1 MMEYTNTHE
10 LLETQENE
18 KALNYFEC
26 FMDNV
31 RGFLVPTDTRL
42 MFIQNG
48 VQETQKPLEIKY
60 DMIEEIR
67 WSADN
72 NLWLTE
78 MNASKGRKIEPI
90 DTSLQL
96 LEKIIKSELK
106 NKPPA
111 EDYCYCTN
119 HIIKYE

>member
-1 MMEYTNTHE
+1 MMEYTNTQE
-10 LLETQENE
+10 LLGTQENE

-26 FMDNV
+26 YMDNV

-48 VQETQKPLEIKY
+48 VEEDQKPLEIKY

-67 WSADN
+67 WSAE

-78 MNASKGRKIEPI
+78 MNASKGRKIQPI

>member
-10 LLETQENE
+10 LLRTQENE

-26 FMDNV
+26 YMDNV
-31 RGFLVPTDTRL
+31 RGFLVPTDARL

-48 VQETQKPLEIKY
+48 VKDDQKPLEIKY
-60 DMIEEIR
+60 DMIKEIR

-78 MNASKGRKIEPI
+78 MNASKGRKIQPI

-111 EDYCYCTN
+111 EDYCYRTN

>member
-1 MMEYTNTHE
+1 MEFTNTHE
-10 LLETQENE
+10 LLGTPENE

-48 VQETQKPLEIKY
+48 LGDDQKPLEIKY
-60 DMIEEIR
+60 NMIEEIR
-67 WSADN
+67 WSSDN
-72 NLWLTE
+72 KLWLTE
-78 MNASKGRKIEPI
+78 INASKGRKIEPI
-90 DTSLQL
+90 ETSLQL

-111 EDYCYCTN
+111 EDYCYCSN

>member
-10 LLETQENE
+10 LLGTQENQISQ
-18 KALNYFEC
+18 NYFEC

-48 VQETQKPLEIKY
+48 VDRQKPLEIRY
-60 DMIEEIR
+60 NMIEEIR
-67 WSADN
+67 WSSDDK
-72 NLWLTE
+72 LWLTE
-78 MNASKGRKIEPI
+78 MNASKGRKIESI

-106 NKPPA
+106 NKAPA
-111 EDYCYCTN
+111 EDYCYCKN